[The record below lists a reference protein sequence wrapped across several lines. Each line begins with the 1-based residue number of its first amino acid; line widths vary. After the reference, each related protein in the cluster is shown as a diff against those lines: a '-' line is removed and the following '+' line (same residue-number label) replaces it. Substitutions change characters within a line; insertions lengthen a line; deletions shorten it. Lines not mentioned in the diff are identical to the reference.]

1 MDVAGRSRQSGTM
14 SYAAPFP
21 PTGPRDLVPRRAR
34 EFAAGFGYWLA
45 FLLVLE
51 PGNILRSLPHG
62 GLDWDQEVLRIT
74 AASLLGAS
82 VTPAILA
89 LARSHPIEGPRRWRR
104 AGLHL
109 AAWVGLA
116 AILIVASCVAAEW
129 LLERERGPLA
139 KAIADHLVLN
149 GPLLVFCL
157 AGLDGIAHAAHFVR
171 RTRAPAAQA
180 AARPYLSHISVKTRG
195 RMQVVELDQV
205 DWIESQGNY
214 LALHCGQ
221 EVHLIRETS
230 RRLETQLDPQRFARI
245 HRRTIVAL
253 DRVRGVRRLSGGDGV
268 VRLRDGTELRLSRG
282 FRAQLDGL
290 FDFAKA

>member
-1 MDVAGRSRQSGTM
+1 MDVAGWPRQSGTM
-14 SYAAPFP
+14 SYAAPAP
-21 PTGPRDLVPRRAR
+21 PTGLRDLVPRRAR

-89 LARSHPIEGPRRWRR
+89 LARRHPIEGPRRWRR

-129 LLERERGPLA
+129 LLERERQPLA
-139 KAIADHLVLN
+139 KAVADHLVLN

-157 AGLDGIAHAAHFVR
+157 AGLDGIAHAAHFFR
-171 RTRAPAAQA
+171 RTKAPTTQQA
-180 AARPYLSHISVKTRG
+180 PPPYLSRVPVKTRG

-214 LALHCGQ
+214 LALHCGPD
-221 EVHLIRETS
+221 VHLIRETS

-253 DRVRGVRRLSGGDGV
+253 DRIRGVRWLSGGDGV
-268 VRLRDGTELRLSRG
+268 VHLRDGAKLRLSRG
-282 FRAQLDGL
+282 FRAQLRG
-290 FDFAKA
+290 DFAKA